1 MTQGGDR
8 KKYMAGNPYPYAFM
22 IHDLYF
28 RHGSTSGSYK
38 AMGNGD
44 NDTYILPTFYKH
56 DSNETGPT
64 TGYEAVNAGTPG
76 FDQHGIKAM
85 EGFFIKIED
94 TGSQDTN
101 SFAYPEIMK
110 NGNGN

>member
-1 MTQGGDR
+1 
-8 KKYMAGNPYPYAFM
+8 M

-28 RHGSTSGSYK
+28 SHGSTGGSYK

-56 DSNETGPT
+56 DSSDTSDKNITEGG
-64 TGYEAVNAGTPG
+64 GYEAVNAGTPG
-76 FDQHGIKAM
+76 FDDHGIKAM

-101 SFAYPEIMK
+101 SFAYPLIMK

>member
-1 MTQGGDR
+1 
-8 KKYMAGNPYPYAFM
+8 M

-28 RHGSTSGSYK
+28 SHGSTGGSYK

-56 DSNETGPT
+56 DSNKTGPVD
-64 TGYEAVNAGTPG
+64 GYEAVNAGTPG

-85 EGFFIKIED
+85 EGFFVKIEKVDND
-94 TGSQDTN
+94 TDAN
-101 SFAYPEIMK
+101 SFAYPLIMK